1 MSDMPEAILFDAGG
15 TLVLQHPEAL
25 EARLGIPVDP
35 DLAFQAHYITMS
47 EFSDLRQSG
56 KEATWDWWL
65 ERYFER
71 LGHPRPA
78 DAGAA
83 IQRGYGFWTW
93 PIPGVAEAVREMR
106 DAGVRV
112 AVVSNS
118 DGSVEESLG
127 KAGFDGLFEFTL
139 DSALV
144 GSKKPEARIFE
155 IALERLGLDRKSVW
169 YVGDSAFHDIAG
181 AAAAGLGRG
190 VLVDPLGL
198 SSLDAVP
205 SVADL
210 PRLLDTGLALGGGAA

>member
-1 MSDMPEAILFDAGG
+1 
-15 TLVLQHPEAL
+15 
-25 EARLGIPVDP
+25 
-35 DLAFQAHYITMS
+35 
-47 EFSDLRQSG
+47 
-56 KEATWDWWL
+56 
-65 ERYFER
+65 
-71 LGHPRPA
+71 
-78 DAGAA
+78 
-83 IQRGYGFWTW
+83 
-93 PIPGVAEAVREMR
+93 
-106 DAGVRV
+106 
-112 AVVSNS
+112 VSNS

-169 YVGDSAFHDIAG
+169 YVGDSVFHDIAG